1 MKIGDK
7 VKVKSEKEILKA
19 GAYKH
24 IKPTFF
30 NPNGAIGFEPFMV
43 EYCGTT
49 NKITEIDTDGTCKL
63 DNSEGWYC
71 EDWLEKINDT
81 FYTTLRDV
89 YNVDSE
95 IADFYTKWLFDTQE
109 IIVTDSDYEFDSA
122 DFAPGRNYHAK
133 KAVDVN
139 LCITT
144 NCKDVDEYFTHGV
157 YHSGMF
163 IDCITSD
170 LANKIEKS

>member
-19 GAYKH
+19 GAYLE
-24 IKPTFF
+24 IPPTPL
-30 NPNGAIGFEPFMV
+30 NPDGKIGFEPFMV
-43 EYCGTT
+43 KYCGTT
-49 NKITEIDTDGTCKL
+49 NKITEIDIDGTCEL
-63 DNSEGWYC
+63 DNSEGWYH
-71 EDWLEKINDT
+71 EDWLEKIDDT
-81 FYTTLRDV
+81 FYTTLRDI
-89 YNVDSE
+89 YNVDGGL
-95 IADFYTKWLFDTQE
+95 ADFYTKWLFDTQE
-109 IIVTDSDYEFDSA
+109 IIVTDSDYNFDST
-122 DFAPGRNYHAK
+122 DFVPCRNYQAK

-157 YHSGMF
+157 YYSGML
-163 IDCITSD
+163 IDCIASD